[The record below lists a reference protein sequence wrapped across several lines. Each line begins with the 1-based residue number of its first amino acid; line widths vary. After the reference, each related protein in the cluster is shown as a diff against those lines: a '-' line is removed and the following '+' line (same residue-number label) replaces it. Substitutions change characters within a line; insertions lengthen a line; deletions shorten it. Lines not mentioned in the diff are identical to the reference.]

1 METFKIKAYGIAE
14 LAAQYSPAS
23 ADSTAR
29 KKLNHWI
36 DRYPGLRR
44 PSPWATVPR
53 PVSSPPPKCA
63 PSWKP
68 SANHDRVPYGQKS
81 YKSKQNIFI
90 NLYLF
95 ERFLAAGDS

>member
-36 DRYPGLRR
+36 DRYPGLRQRLIALGYR
-44 PSPWATVPR
+44 PKARIFTPAQVRAIVEALGR
-53 PVSSPPPKCA
+53 P
-63 PSWKP
+63 
-68 SANHDRVPYGQKS
+68 
-81 YKSKQNIFI
+81 
-90 NLYLF
+90 
-95 ERFLAAGDS
+95 